1 MTKQSQLR
9 EWVLSSIS
17 DDYETLETVLDHAQ
31 KFHGTT
37 VSLDQASRAL
47 AELIRD
53 GLAQAYE
60 LSSQPPHVKSADFDP
75 DSVEELWFY
84 ATEEGKRLVRS
95 WNADTNSFSVD
106 QAVLPTDN

>member
-17 DDYETLETVLDHAQ
+17 DDYETLETVLDYAQ

-53 GLAQAYE
+53 GLAQAYK

-75 DSVEELWFY
+75 DTVEELWFY